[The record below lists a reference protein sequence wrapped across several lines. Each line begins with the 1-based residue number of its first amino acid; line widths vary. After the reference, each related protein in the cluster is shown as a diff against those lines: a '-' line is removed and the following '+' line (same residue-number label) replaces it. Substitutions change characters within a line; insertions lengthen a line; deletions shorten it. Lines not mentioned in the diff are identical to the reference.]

1 MRLFTTAREFFFNLL
16 FRSIN
21 IAKFETWSLA
31 SKLKAKDKVKQEWI
45 GEICKQKKLKLDEC
59 WKRIWFVKLRRLW
72 GKQKEIQKPSTRTTT
87 ILESFVEANL
97 CKFLCVG
104 WWIACE
110 CCSYVLKLEN
120 ALVEINRQ
128 LLSSFSP
135 VWWCSENQISV
146 KSLMN
151 AVSISQR
158 TFLMN
163 AKEKR
168 NAKLHKSSRNT
179 RNALLCEKL
188 SRGWKETRGDKELLM
203 SNEGN
208 KDLSVT

>member
-120 ALVEINRQ
+120 ALVEINRR
-128 LLSSFSP
+128 LLSSFLPFDDVLRIRFLSKA
-135 VWWCSENQISV
+135 WWMRWAFHSERFWWMQKKKEMRNCTKVRATREMRFCV
-146 KSLMN
+146 KSC
-151 AVSISQR
+151 R
-158 TFLMN
+158 
-163 AKEKR
+163 EDER
-168 NAKLHKSSRNT
+168 KLVATKS
-179 RNALLCEKL
+179 C
-188 SRGWKETRGDKELLM
+188 
-203 SNEGN
+203 
-208 KDLSVT
+208 